1 MAPATYSFQDTLPRL
16 PIPSLKN
23 SCDLYLRT
31 LVPLLT
37 PQEYANTER
46 IVTEFQT
53 SELAQSLQQRLVDLD
68 QKSPYNWLEDNFWL
82 NKAYLEWREPVMVN
96 SNWYIL
102 GQDDANH
109 PKELLAN
116 NAKSVAPGE
125 FTRFQIRRAA
135 HMVLRG
141 VHYKEIIDR
150 QELPVEM
157 MKGNKAQCMWQYSRI
172 FGVTRVPLP
181 HCDSVLQGDASK
193 LRHIIV
199 VVRDQ
204 LFNLEVY
211 DQNGP
216 KSVDALEKDLLNIVT
231 YVQNLQ
237 QLDAAIPLL
246 TSWDRDNW
254 AVARNHLLTI
264 DPSHRVNTQIIET
277 SLFGLALDDYSHGDA
292 LSDRTRSMFC
302 GNQGIG
308 NGHNRWFDK
317 SFLLIVDSSGKCGVS
332 GEHSPADALT
342 VSFTFDHMLMETCPG
357 PFDPSVISKAT
368 TPATANLSAVNHL
381 RWKSDAK
388 LIQCLADAQ
397 IAADAVASKSDS
409 DVLIFTEFGNDW
421 VKKVGRVP
429 PDAFYQMALQL
440 AYFRTHNTV
449 VPTYESGSTRKYL
462 HGRTET
468 IRSCSTDSKRFVE
481 AFVNPSVDNK
491 TKYELLQK
499 AAVAHRDYTM
509 IASDGYGCDR
519 HLMALRILNADH
531 QMLSKSGKFEDVPMH
546 PIFKDP
552 AYANSQTWLLSTSS
566 LHAGVRL
573 MGTGFGAVYPDGYGI
588 NYMPAPKLIK
598 FGIESKRGAKSVSTK
613 EFAENIRQALRDL
626 RVLCEDVNVN
636 PKARL

>member
-1 MAPATYSFQDTLPRL
+1 MGPATFSLQGTLPRL
-16 PIPSLKN
+16 PIPSLKE

-37 PQEYANTER
+37 PKEYENTKR

-68 QKSPYNWLEDNFWL
+68 NKSPYNWLDDNFWIE
-82 NKAYLEWREPVMVN
+82 KAYLEWREPVMVN

-102 GQDDANH
+102 GQDDPNH

-116 NAKSVAPGE
+116 NAKAIAPGE

-135 HMVLRG
+135 HMVSRG
-141 VHYKEIIDR
+141 VDYKEIIDR

-181 HCDSVLQGDASK
+181 HCDSVVQQDPSK
-193 LRHIIV
+193 LRHILV

-204 LFNLEVY
+204 LFKLDVY
-211 DQNGP
+211 DQNGRR
-216 KSVDALEKDLLNIVT
+216 SVDALEKELLDIVG
-231 YVQNLQ
+231 YVQHLQ
-237 QLDAAIPLL
+237 QLDAAVPLL
-246 TSWDRDNW
+246 SSWDRDNW
-254 AVARNHLLTI
+254 AVSRNHLLTI
-264 DPSHRVNTQIIET
+264 DPSHRQNLDIVES
-277 SLFGLALDDYSHGDA
+277 SLFGVALDDYSHGDA
-292 LSDRTRSMFC
+292 LSDRTHSMFC

-342 VSFTFDHMLMETCPG
+342 VSYLFDHMLKESCPG
-357 PFDPSVISKAT
+357 PLDPTIVKASK
-368 TPATANLSAVNHL
+368 PSNLPNHL
-381 RWKSDAK
+381 RWKSDSK
-388 LIQCLADAQ
+388 LLQCLKEAQ
-397 IAADAVASKSDS
+397 VAADAVAAKSDS
-409 DVLIFTEFGNDW
+409 DVLIFDEFGNEW
-421 VKKVGRVP
+421 IKKVGRVP

-440 AYFRTHNTV
+440 AYFRTHKTV
-449 VPTYESGSTRKYL
+449 VPTYETASTRKYI

-468 IRSCSTDSKRFVE
+468 IRSCSTDSKNFVE
-481 AFVNPSVDNK
+481 AFVDASVDNK
-491 TKYELLQK
+491 TKYQLLSK
-499 AAVAHRDYTM
+499 AAAAHRNYTM
-509 IASDGYGCDR
+509 TASDGYGCDR
-519 HLMALRILNADH
+519 HLLALRLLNANH
-531 QMLSKSGKFEDVPMH
+531 QMLSKSGKLEDVPMH
-546 PIFKDP
+546 AIFKDP

-573 MGTGFGAVYPDGYGI
+573 MGTGFGAIYPDGYGI
-588 NYMPAPKLIK
+588 NYMPSSDLIK
-598 FGIESKRGAKSVSTK
+598 FGIESKHGTKSVSTK
-613 EFAENIRQALRDL
+613 AFAEAIRQALRDM
-626 RVLCEDVNVN
+626 RALCEDVNVT